1 MLQLNDDKMQQKKSR
16 QVLPGSN
23 IIYFVSTDLLSIMLF
38 IAPVVV

>member
-1 MLQLNDDKMQQKKSR
+1 MLQINDDKTQQKKSR

-23 IIYFVSTDLLSIMLF
+23 IIYFASAVLLSTILF